1 MGAFPS
7 RGGRPDG
14 GHFHEIGPAIDAT
27 YMSDETTDGFTGTM
41 VGIACVDSYRRDLV
55 AHFEYFDLR
64 SRCPLDADVDR
75 VTRPVSV
82 GNLRVTSLPRP
93 RSCRIRSHIL
103 SRRDYF
109 GTDS

>member
-1 MGAFPS
+1 MGACSS

-14 GHFHEIGPAIDAT
+14 GHFHEIGPVIDAT

-64 SRCPLDADVDR
+64 HGPLDADDDR
-75 VTRPVSV
+75 VTRPEAWAPAREFASSK
-82 GNLRVTSLPRP
+82 LQYP
-93 RSCRIRSHIL
+93 
-103 SRRDYF
+103 
-109 GTDS
+109 